1 MTAIPAALLF
11 AAFAGAAGAQE
22 FEVVSIK
29 PNKSLDSHSGTH
41 SDQGRMTAT
50 NVSLRSLI
58 VTAYDIRDYQLEGP
72 DWLSS
77 ERFDIAAKFPEAL
90 PKDREAY
97 NAAFHAMVRKM
108 LDDRFK
114 LAIHR
119 DSKTFRIQELV
130 AEKDGIKF
138 KQVTDNDSHSQN
150 SNNTHYVGSC
160 VSMIAF
166 AAFLSQMGDYPV
178 LDKTGLQGCYD
189 LKLDWGVEPD
199 GPTLTD
205 AMREQLGLKL
215 ETRRAPLEIVVVD
228 HVEKVPTG
236 N

>member
-1 MTAIPAALLF
+1 MRAILIAFLV
-11 AAFAGAAGAQE
+11 AAFASTAIAQE

-29 PNKSLDSHSGTH
+29 PNKSLDYHSGTH

-58 VTAYDIRDYQLEGP
+58 VMAYDIRDYQLEGP
-72 DWLSS
+72 YWLSS

-119 DSKTFRIQELV
+119 DTKTFRIQELV
-130 AEKDGIKF
+130 IEKDGIKF
-138 KQVTDNDSHSQN
+138 KEAPDRNSHNSDSR
-150 SNNTHYVGSC
+150 NTHYTGSS
-160 VSMIAF
+160 VTMAAF

-178 LDKTGLQGCYD
+178 LDKTGLKGFYD
-189 LKLDWGVEPD
+189 FKLDWGVEPD

-205 AMREQLGLKL
+205 AMRDQLGLKL

-228 HVEKVPTG
+228 HVERMPTE